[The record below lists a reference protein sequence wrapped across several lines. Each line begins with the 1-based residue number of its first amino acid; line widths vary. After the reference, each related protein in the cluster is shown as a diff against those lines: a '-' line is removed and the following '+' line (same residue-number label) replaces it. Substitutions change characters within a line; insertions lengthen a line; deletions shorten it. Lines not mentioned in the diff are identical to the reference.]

1 MVMPFPGM
9 DPYLEHPVLWPG
21 VHGQTLVWMMH
32 QLRPRLHPRY
42 IISLEERVVVEGPD
56 EQRAPDLWIQR
67 RRPAAGEAAPA
78 TTPERGP
85 LIVEVEEWES
95 KQRYLEILDRYQK
108 LRVVTVIELVSP
120 SNKARGAGRRAY
132 RKKQKEVRASGCHLV
147 EIDLLRTGR
156 HVLAVPE
163 VRVKDIAEY
172 DYLVCVSRWPN
183 RRRFELY
190 PWRLREPI
198 PIVRIP
204 LADSDPDVPLD
215 LRAALEQTYQ
225 DGSYAL
231 RVRYEEPCVPAL
243 TAADQEWAHQ
253 CWAVFRASQPDLFPP
268 VPPAGPVGPPP

>member
-42 IISLEERVVVEGPD
+42 IISLEERVVVE
-56 EQRAPDLWIQR
+56 
-67 RRPAAGEAAPA
+67 
-78 TTPERGP
+78 
-85 LIVEVEEWES
+85 VEECES
-95 KQRYLEILDRYQK
+95 KQRFLTILEHTPETP
-108 LRVVTVIELVSP
+108 VVTVIELVSP

-132 RKKQKEVRASGCHLV
+132 GRKQKEVRSSGCHLV

-163 VRVKDIAEY
+163 VRVKDITEY

-215 LRAALEQTYQ
+215 IRAALEQTYQ

-243 TAADQEWAHQ
+243 TAADQEWASQ
-253 CWAVFRASQPDLFPP
+253 CWAAFRASQPDLFPP
-268 VPPAGPVGPPP
+268 VPPAEPAGPPP